1 MEITALNRELDDV
14 DRQMVAAQQR
24 LDAAGDIERALR
36 KQVWM
41 TASNSVCPTN
51 TRQPPPPT
59 GE

>member
-41 TASNSVCPTN
+41 DDVTKRGTCN
-51 TRQPPPPT
+51 
-59 GE
+59 